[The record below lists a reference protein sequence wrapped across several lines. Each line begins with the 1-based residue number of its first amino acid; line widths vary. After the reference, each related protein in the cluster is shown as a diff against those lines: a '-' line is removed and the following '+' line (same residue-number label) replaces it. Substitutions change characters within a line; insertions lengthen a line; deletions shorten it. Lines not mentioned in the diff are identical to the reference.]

1 MLYLWKN
8 TLRIS
13 FFLLNNSS
21 CQKGAKTVVPLHTG
35 AQRFFQFST
44 LAHTSRFVPTIQ
56 WSREDKTGSLI
67 INSVHYY
74 SEKWTVWME
83 KRGKNV
89 ACHMTRTKIQNR
101 PHRLEKHNN
110 ACLNGKRNYAFHET
124 KPRKTRQI
132 TDIFDSEVIKTA
144 ATIRWKADMRVWFLK
159 LL

>member
-1 MLYLWKN
+1 MPEGCENRCATSHRCSKIFPVFHFGTHFQICSDN
-8 TLRIS
+8 TM
-13 FFLLNNSS
+13 
-21 CQKGAKTVVPLHTG
+21 K
-35 AQRFFQFST
+35 
-44 LAHTSRFVPTIQ
+44 SRRQNRKP
-56 WSREDKTGSLI
+56 DI

-144 ATIRWKADMRVWFLK
+144 ATIR
-159 LL
+159 